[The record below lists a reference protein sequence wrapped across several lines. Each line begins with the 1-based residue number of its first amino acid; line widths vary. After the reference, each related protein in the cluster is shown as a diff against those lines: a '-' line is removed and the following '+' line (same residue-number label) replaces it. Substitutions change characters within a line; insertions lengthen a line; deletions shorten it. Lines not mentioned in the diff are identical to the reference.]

1 MNEAT
6 LLALLLLFGAKWKAR
21 VLYLLLLWWR
31 LLENVSTEATPTTIK
46 GGYKAS
52 TCGQHTYLHILPYL
66 GDCGHRA
73 NETKSR
79 PRVGQSVAARGA
91 VEWKCK
97 WLQKH
102 KYFRRWQVL
111 SHIATRQFAQSVC
124 GSKLNVLQQQSWG
137 EMDGWLWPLC
147 WNRLMEMQWRG
158 FNGKLNSSLDI
169 SAFLLGLED
178 NFHIFY
184 LWITGHWV
192 HANISKSRFDG
203 KSKDKK
209 IPRTF
214 SGDSESKETN
224 RRGLNNKTNP

>member
-1 MNEAT
+1 MKRLYSHSSFSLGPNEKQECCICCCCGEDCWKMYQQRLHQLPSKEAT
-6 LLALLLLFGAKWKAR
+6 KPAHVG
-21 VLYLLLLWWR
+21 
-31 LLENVSTEATPTTIK
+31 N
-46 GGYKAS
+46 
-52 TCGQHTYLHILPYL
+52 TYLHILPYL

-124 GSKLNVLQQQSWG
+124 GSKLNVIQQQSWG

-178 NFHIFY
+178 SFYSYY

-214 SGDSESKETN
+214 SGHSESKETN